1 MTTIEHRGHPRYRVH
16 WNASIIIE
24 LGDEKIIH
32 QGRTFDISLGGAS
45 FYTALNVFV
54 KEPVT
59 MLLNIPDG
67 NSEKDWPTLEIRSR
81 MVYTV
86 LSANHDKFRIGL
98 HFLSFKDGGK
108 RILEET
114 LCLRVPLNT

>member
-1 MTTIEHRGHPRYRVH
+1 MH

-45 FYTALNVFV
+45 FYTEVNMFV
-54 KEPVT
+54 KEPVV
-59 MLLNIPDG
+59 MLLSIPDG
-67 NSEKDWPTLEIRSR
+67 RSIKDWLVLEIRCR
-81 MVYTV
+81 MVYAV

-98 HFLSFKDGGK
+98 HFLSFKEGGK
-108 RILEET
+108 KALEKILHNHI
-114 LCLRVPLNT
+114 PLSK